1 VAVMTHARIYTPA
14 ADYTALTQAQ
24 QDEFD
29 RLMRKADT
37 AGTGDA
43 YRDAMTDAA
52 ITAGLPVPAS
62 KDIAR
67 CSCLNDVG
75 GCGCGAIFD
84 AHATGVIVTAVSA
97 PNGNLS
103 ELQCPTCG
111 HDHPRPLA
119 D

>member
-1 VAVMTHARIYTPA
+1 MAVMTRALTRTE
-14 ADYTALTQAQ
+14 ADYNTLPAPL

-29 RLMRKADT
+29 RLMRKADR
-37 AGTGDA
+37 AGTGDD

-67 CSCLNDVG
+67 CSCLNDAD

-84 AHATGVIVTAVSA
+84 AHAQGVVVTAPNT

-111 HDHPRPLA
+111 HDHPRPIT